1 MVRSLTRFAAGVCV
15 LAAGVL
21 MAGQA
26 VSVADP
32 GLGGAAP
39 NGDHRDTNSLARGGP
54 TAGSNVGNVTNTV
67 RQTTQSVTQ
76 KAGLG
81 AQTARQPSIGATSRL
96 GSEGQPGEQSSTGA
110 RTRQTAG
117 GGTDE
122 DQNVA
127 GLGTADPNPV
137 ATVSNVLAPV
147 TNAALADHPDAVA
160 PDTIALAP
168 VSDVLPPVSDVLAPV
183 SDVLAP
189 VSDVLAPGRDMVTL
203 VAGAVLPLTQLPSDL
218 SQFMLV
224 TGAGV
229 APAGNGSGG
238 IGSELSPAA
247 GAVADISVVAAP
259 GNATR
264 RETLDVI
271 ALGRASALS
280 EVAPE
285 ASFGANLMGAETH
298 FPGGFYEYLLVTSL
312 WVLAAVAVPGL
323 GGLVIC
329 TVVGVRMQIGGQTRL
344 HTRGEH
350 RASRASPVP
359 QAIKRWMS
367 AR

>member
-1 MVRSLTRFAAGVCV
+1 
-15 LAAGVL
+15 
-21 MAGQA
+21 
-26 VSVADP
+26 
-32 GLGGAAP
+32 
-39 NGDHRDTNSLARGGP
+39 
-54 TAGSNVGNVTNTV
+54 
-67 RQTTQSVTQ
+67 
-76 KAGLG
+76 
-81 AQTARQPSIGATSRL
+81 
-96 GSEGQPGEQSSTGA
+96 
-110 RTRQTAG
+110 
-117 GGTDE
+117 
-122 DQNVA
+122 
-127 GLGTADPNPV
+127 
-137 ATVSNVLAPV
+137 
-147 TNAALADHPDAVA
+147 
-160 PDTIALAP
+160 
-168 VSDVLPPVSDVLAPV
+168 
-183 SDVLAP
+183 
-189 VSDVLAPGRDMVTL
+189 MVTL